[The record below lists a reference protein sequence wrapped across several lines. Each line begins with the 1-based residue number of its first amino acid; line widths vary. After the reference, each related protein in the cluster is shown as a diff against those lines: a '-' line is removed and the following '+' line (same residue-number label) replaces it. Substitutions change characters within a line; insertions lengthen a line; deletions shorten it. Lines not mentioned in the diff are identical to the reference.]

1 MEFRVD
7 ARFNLMAAV
16 TLAVA
21 AVAAAAV
28 QFGCGLRQASSGLSR
43 YPPPRLAANR
53 VLLDFTDASV
63 APLWRPVDD
72 RIMGGSST
80 SLITHSDGATTFSGD
95 LIVEGGGFASAR
107 FEQPF
112 ELGRD
117 VEALE
122 LDAEGDGRLGY
133 KLTLR
138 SAAADASI
146 SYQFALPALTA
157 QTSLR
162 CQLGGGETRRVHARR
177 RRGDG

>member
-1 MEFRVD
+1 
-7 ARFNLMAAV
+7 
-16 TLAVA
+16 
-21 AVAAAAV
+21 
-28 QFGCGLRQASSGLSR
+28 
-43 YPPPRLAANR
+43 
-53 VLLDFTDASV
+53 
-63 APLWRPVDD
+63 
-72 RIMGGSST
+72 MGGSST

-133 KLTLR
+133 KLPLR

-162 CQLGGGETRRVHARR
+162 LPLSEFRATCRGQPAPDAPLRAEDVCGLGLMLSRYEVAGGVHAGVDPGRRVLPDAAPAQHGRERARDQR
-177 RRGDG
+177 AALAPPARAVVDVRCCRHCAR